1 MTNRLSADANRRALR
16 ADRVKNGRSRLYST
30 VMFCRRRNDAF
41 STQRDEKI
49 AGSWSP
55 VGSVR
60 ARCRKFLSCRASP
73 FVENTSDVLLNT
85 LWPTEARS
93 RKLISKFFQFTALC
107 TPTVKSGV
115 ALPMTAESV
124 D

>member
-41 STQRDEKI
+41 SIQRDEKI

-60 ARCRKFLSCRASP
+60 AGCRKFLSCSASP
-73 FVENTSDVLLNT
+73 FVENTTAVLLNT
-85 LWPTEARS
+85 LWPTEPRT
-93 RKLISKFFQFTALC
+93 RKLMPTFFQLPFL
-107 TPTVKSGV
+107 TPPTLNP
-115 ALPMTAESV
+115 AFPLPHPAKQ
-124 D
+124 

>member
-1 MTNRLSADANRRALR
+1 MTNRISADENRRALR

-55 VGSVR
+55 GGSVR
-60 ARCRKFLSCRASP
+60 AGCRKFLSCRASP
-73 FVENTSDVLLNT
+73 FVENTSDVLLNK
-85 LWPTEARS
+85 LWPKEERS
-93 RKLISKFFQFTALC
+93 RKLISQYFKFTALC
-107 TPTVKSGV
+107 RPTSKSGF
-115 ALPMTAESV
+115 AMPMSA
-124 D
+124 